1 MSKIIISLCAF
12 VILAVTPSVR
22 ADTVVITSGS
32 VTLQGAFGGI
42 SYSLAGQNFLI
53 SGSGDGGFS
62 AARNC
67 TPCLA
72 GSSLGT
78 FTVVTGNGLGSG
90 FVTINGTTFIN
101 VIFRGTLELSG
112 GSFTVPNTLSNVT
125 LTSGASLSA
134 SIFGCQGPF
143 GPCDESNAIF
153 TTTLLGNGTATLRL
167 IPSGLSANGTPLFFF
182 SSLVFDFGPTRE
194 VPEPMTITLLA
205 SGLAGVGAKLGLR
218 TTKRPK

>member
-1 MSKIIISLCAF
+1 
-12 VILAVTPSVR
+12 
-22 ADTVVITSGS
+22 
-32 VTLQGAFGGI
+32 
-42 SYSLAGQNFLI
+42 
-53 SGSGDGGFS
+53 
-62 AARNC
+62 
-67 TPCLA
+67 LA

-101 VIFRGTLELSG
+101 VIFRGTLELGG

-143 GPCDESNAIF
+143 GPCDESNATF

-167 IPSGLSANGTPLFFF
+167 IPSGLSGNGTPLFFF
-182 SSLVFDFGPTRE
+182 SSLVFDFGPTQE

>member
-12 VILAVTPSVR
+12 VILAITPSVR
-22 ADTVVITSGS
+22 ADTVVVTSGS
-32 VTLQGAFGGI
+32 VSLQGAFGGI
-42 SYSLAGQNFLI
+42 SYSLAGQNFSL

-62 AARNC
+62 SARNC

-78 FTVVTGNGLGSG
+78 FTSVTGNGLGSG
-90 FVTINGTTFIN
+90 FVIINGTTFTN
-101 VIFRGTLELSG
+101 VIFRGTLELGG

-125 LTSGASLSA
+125 LTSGATLSA

-143 GPCDESNAIF
+143 GPCDQSNAIF

-167 IPSGLSANGTPLFFF
+167 IPSGVNGDGTPLFFF
-182 SSLVFDFGPTRE
+182 SSLVFDFGPSQA

-205 SGLAGVGAKLGLR
+205 SGLAGMAAKFGH
-218 TTKRPK
+218 KKHKMPK